1 MSLHQV
7 PIVLIGS
14 EVLDSAMASVAGP
27 EEMEVEILHISM
39 ARESWECL
47 AEGAASKVKIL
58 PCYVLCITHLD
69 LPYPTMHP
77 PSLHGDGFAFD
88 PLQTYAPHK
97 D

>member
-1 MSLHQV
+1 
-7 PIVLIGS
+7 
-14 EVLDSAMASVAGP
+14 MASVAGP
-27 EEMEVEILHISM
+27 KEMEVEILHISM

-58 PCYVLCITHLD
+58 PCYVICITNLN
-69 LPYPTMHP
+69 LLYPTTHP
-77 PSLHGDGFAFD
+77 PSLQGSRFAFD